1 MFDSS
6 YGTVQLTLTKELKI
20 ININAI
26 IITLAI
32 AFVESVAMEISSQ
45 KRWIK
50 YGRLLLSVSL

>member
-6 YGTVQLTLTKELKI
+6 YGTVQSTLTKEFKM

-32 AFVESVAMEISSQ
+32 AFAEAVGSSQ
-45 KRWIK
+45 WRWK
-50 YGRLLLSVSL
+50 FRRKSGG